1 MERAL
6 QLFAN
11 KMIEKRVDL
20 KGNMKL
26 VVRKVHNPKT
36 GHRSGLRHDFSSAG
50 WNQVTLDYF
59 ESVKKL
65 SSTRLADILDE
76 AKGLS
81 MKGVKRSTVQAGTSG
96 RSALQ
101 SDDDEGLE
109 FILLSPTYN

>member
-36 GHRSGLRHDFSSAG
+36 GHRSGLRHDFSSAV
-50 WNQVTLDYF
+50 WNQATLDYF
-59 ESVKKL
+59 ESVKIL
-65 SSTRLADILDE
+65 SSARVADILDE
-76 AKGLS
+76 AKGLT
-81 MKGVKRSTVQAGTSG
+81 MKGVKSSKAGTSG

-101 SDDDEGLE
+101 SDNEGLE
-109 FILLSPTYN
+109 FILLLATCS